1 MSIAQTNS
9 CFDTFCHAHDIPPT
23 YFFVSLFF
31 ARTLYVLMYHPINIQ
46 LNFVRVMKID
56 SFAPVSLRET
66 TPTIPSLRCSQMQI
80 KKCCSGLC
88 RCNKN

>member
-1 MSIAQTNS
+1 
-9 CFDTFCHAHDIPPT
+9 
-23 YFFVSLFF
+23 
-31 ARTLYVLMYHPINIQ
+31 MYHTINIQ

-80 KKCCSGLC
+80 KKCCSGLS
-88 RCNKN
+88 RCNKKYRESTLLRVQIPAKAKFALIGVRDSLLSELS